1 MEAIFDITN
10 KHPVVFWEIS
20 LQVFSKYHFR
30 LQLPMFTYLRG
41 SVYKAKICSLNYYI
55 AVFMHLHSYT
65 HENLFTISQFCE
77 ITHFWERSIVSLT
90 TFGPNKIF
98 SSLSIIII
106 IIIIIIIAILSSS
119 SLSSSLS
126 LKYETER

>member
-1 MEAIFDITN
+1 
-10 KHPVVFWEIS
+10 
-20 LQVFSKYHFR
+20 
-30 LQLPMFTYLRG
+30 
-41 SVYKAKICSLNYYI
+41 
-55 AVFMHLHSYT
+55 MHLHSYT
-65 HENLFTISQFCE
+65 HENLFIISQFCE
-77 ITHFWERSIVSLT
+77 ITHFWERSIISLT

-98 SSLSIIII
+98 SSLSII

>member
-1 MEAIFDITN
+1 
-10 KHPVVFWEIS
+10 
-20 LQVFSKYHFR
+20 
-30 LQLPMFTYLRG
+30 
-41 SVYKAKICSLNYYI
+41 
-55 AVFMHLHSYT
+55 MHLHSYT
-65 HENLFTISQFCE
+65 HENLFIISQFCE
-77 ITHFWERSIVSLT
+77 ITHFWERSIISLT

-98 SSLSIIII
+98 SSLSIII

>member
-1 MEAIFDITN
+1 
-10 KHPVVFWEIS
+10 
-20 LQVFSKYHFR
+20 
-30 LQLPMFTYLRG
+30 
-41 SVYKAKICSLNYYI
+41 
-55 AVFMHLHSYT
+55 MHTHSYT

-106 IIIIIIIAILSSS
+106 IIIIIIVILSSS
-119 SLSSSLS
+119 SLSSTLL